1 MSALLSCFGCCGG
14 SEETTPPSTTR
25 KDEKK
30 TTESKEQQQKSATST
45 IAQKTAATER
55 ETNVTVSNKPKVLII
70 YCKSRISYRE
80 DQQFNFFLDS
90 TYGHIKKL
98 ADHVKK
104 GLEKSGSCDV
114 ELFQVPETLSE
125 DILKKMGAP
134 PKPNDP
140 VLTFENHD
148 KLVNADGFIFG
159 FPTRFGA
166 VCAQMKAFF
175 DSLGHL
181 WQKGSLNGKLAS
193 FFFSTG
199 TQGGGQETTAWT
211 AISQLAHL
219 GLLYVPCGY
228 TFGSEMFSLEE
239 PHGGS
244 PYGPGTFAGADG
256 SNQPTTYEVQYAEHL
271 GKYFATVVQR
281 FH

>member
-1 MSALLSCFGCCGG
+1 MSSLLSCFGCCGG
-14 SEETTPPSTTR
+14 SEETQNPPHTNSERQTTG
-25 KDEKK
+25 
-30 TTESKEQQQKSATST
+30 SKVERQQKNATST
-45 IAQKTAATER
+45 VTEKEATSGKERSVVASEKTHKA
-55 ETNVTVSNKPKVLII
+55 KVLII
-70 YCKSRISYRE
+70 YYT
-80 DQQFNFFLDS
+80 

-98 ADHVKK
+98 ADRVKE
-104 GLEKSGSCDV
+104 GLEKSGNCDI
-114 ELFQVPETLSE
+114 ELFQVPETLSQ
-125 DILKKMGAP
+125 DVLKLLGAP
-134 PKPNDP
+134 PKPDDP
-140 VLTFENHD
+140 VLTFEKHN
-148 KLVNADGFIFG
+148 KLAEADGFIFG

-166 VCAQMKAFF
+166 ACAQMKAFF

-181 WQKGSLNGKLAS
+181 WQNGALNGKLAS

-228 TFGSEMFSLEE
+228 TFGSEMFSFEE

-244 PYGPGTFAGADG
+244 PYGPGTYAGADG
-256 SNQPTTYEVQYAEHL
+256 SRQPSPYEVQYAEHL
-271 GKYFATVVQR
+271 GKYFATVIQR

>member
-1 MSALLSCFGCCGG
+1 MSSLLSCFGCCGD
-14 SEETTPPSTTR
+14 SDEINTPSANRNAEREAAGT
-25 KDEKK
+25 KN
-30 TTESKEQQQKSATST
+30 EQQQKKVASATVEKEAT
-45 IAQKTAATER
+45 LEKQKKEAAPDQSR
-55 ETNVTVSNKPKVLII
+55 RFKVLII
-70 YCKSRISYRE
+70 YYT
-80 DQQFNFFLDS
+80 

-98 ADHVKK
+98 ADLVKE
-104 GLEKSGSCDV
+104 GLEKSGNCDI
-114 ELFQVPETLSE
+114 ELFQVPETLPE
-125 DILKKMGAP
+125 EVLKLLGAP
-134 PKPNDP
+134 PKPEDP
-140 VLTFENHD
+140 ILTFEQHN
-148 KLVNADGFIFG
+148 KLAEADGIIFG

-166 VCAQMKAFF
+166 ICAQMKAFF

-219 GLLYVPCGY
+219 GLLYVPSGY
-228 TFGSEMFSLEE
+228 TFGSEMFSFEE

-256 SNQPTTYEVQYAEHL
+256 SRQPSPYEMQYAEHL
-271 GKYFATVVQR
+271 GKYFATVIRR